1 MKRLGLLI
9 VWIGIS
15 SLSFSQRLTPQ
26 IQVTESDT
34 LFCFS
39 LLQSK
44 LIAKLMASSVFC
56 DSLTKHYQHY
66 LSLQKTQITTKD
78 STITQLEQKIGNLN
92 TINVHHSEINQTMNN
107 LIQVKDKAIRKY
119 KWQKRILGVVTGTL
133 TVILIM
139 K

>member
-1 MKRLGLLI
+1 
-9 VWIGIS
+9 
-15 SLSFSQRLTPQ
+15 
-26 IQVTESDT
+26 
-34 LFCFS
+34 
-39 LLQSK
+39 
-44 LIAKLMASSVFC
+44 MASSVFC